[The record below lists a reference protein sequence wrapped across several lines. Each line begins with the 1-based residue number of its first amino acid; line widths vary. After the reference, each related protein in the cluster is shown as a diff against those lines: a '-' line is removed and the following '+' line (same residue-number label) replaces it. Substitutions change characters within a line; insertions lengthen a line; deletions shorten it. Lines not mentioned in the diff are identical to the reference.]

1 MQKTEEAAHPT
12 RRRTLDLSVT
22 QVAASALAA
31 VVGAVLAS
39 ELGVYG
45 TIIGAAVVSTGA
57 TVGSALFQHLF
68 RRTGEQLR
76 DLATSAPTRPVS
88 AVPTLPTAPTASF
101 EQPAADFDPFDP
113 GGERTRMMAALAPP
127 VPVDSIAVYR
137 GRTTWRPKGWKTY
150 ALMGVLVFGLAM
162 GTVTAVELVAGKP
175 VAAIVRNEPGSGTS
189 FGGGSVEHGSGSG
202 GSGGSDPATVPST
215 TPSGPAGGGEPSSDP
230 SSGASS
236 GPSEGASDGPDPTPS
251 STPSGTPQPED
262 SASAAPSGG
271 ATAGAGAAV
280 GANPS
285 TAPTTG

>member
-1 MQKTEEAAHPT
+1 MQETEETAPPT
-12 RRRTLDLSVT
+12 RRRALDLSLT

-76 DLATSAPTRPVS
+76 DLATSAPVLPAQSGS
-88 AVPTLPTAPTASF
+88 APP

-113 GGERTRMMAALAPP
+113 GGERTRLMAALAPP
-127 VPVDSIAVYR
+127 VPVDSVAVYR

-162 GTVTAVELVAGKP
+162 GAVTVVELVAGKP
-175 VAAIVRNEPGSGTS
+175 VTAIVQNEPGRGTS
-189 FGGGSVEHGSGSG
+189 FGGGSVGHDRGPRRT
-202 GSGGSDPATVPST
+202 DPVTVPST
-215 TPSGPAGGGEPSSDP
+215 APAAPSGGGEPSTGLSSRPSDSP
-230 SSGASS
+230 S
-236 GPSEGASDGPDPTPS
+236 PSPTPS
-251 STPSGTPQPED
+251 SSPSSTPQPED
-262 SASAAPSGG
+262 SASATPSGSP
-271 ATAGAGAAV
+271 AAGAGAGGAA
-280 GANPS
+280 GAAANPS
-285 TAPTTG
+285 AAPTG

>member
-1 MQKTEEAAHPT
+1 MQKSEEVARPA

-76 DLATSAPTRPVS
+76 DLATSGPVRPVS
-88 AVPTLPTAPTASF
+88 AVPF
-101 EQPAADFDPFDP
+101 EQPPADFDPFDP

-189 FGGGSVEHGSGSG
+189 FGGGSVEHGSG
-202 GSGGSDPATVPST
+202 GSGRTDPATVPST

>member
-1 MQKTEEAAHPT
+1 MVQKSEEVARPA

-76 DLATSAPTRPVS
+76 DLATSGPVRPVS
-88 AVPTLPTAPTASF
+88 AVPF
-101 EQPAADFDPFDP
+101 EQPPADFDPFDP

-127 VPVDSIAVYR
+127 VPVDSVAVYR

-162 GTVTAVELVAGKP
+162 GTVTVVELVAGKP

-189 FGGGSVEHGSGSG
+189 FGGGSVEHGSG
-202 GSGGSDPATVPST
+202 GSGRTDPATVPST
-215 TPSGPAGGGEPSSDP
+215 TPSGPAGGGEPSS
-230 SSGASS
+230 GASS
-236 GPSEGASDGPDPTPS
+236 GPSDGPSDGASPTPS
-251 STPSGTPQPED
+251 STPSGSPQPSH
-262 SASAAPSGG
+262 SASATPSDGP
-271 ATAGAGAAV
+271 TAGAGEAV
-280 GANPS
+280 GADPS
-285 TAPTTG
+285 TTPTAG

>member
-1 MQKTEEAAHPT
+1 MEKTEEAAPST

-76 DLATSAPTRPVS
+76 DLATSGPARPVGP
-88 AVPTLPTAPTASF
+88 ADPTGPS

-127 VPVDSIAVYR
+127 VPVDSVAVYR

-162 GTVTAVELVAGKP
+162 GTVTVVELVAGKP
-175 VAAIVRNEPGSGTS
+175 MAAVVSNEPGHGTS
-189 FGGGSVEHGSGSG
+189 FGGGSVQQDHGSGG
-202 GSGGSDPATVPST
+202 PGGSDRKDPAGVPSS
-215 TPSGPAGGGEPSSDP
+215 TPSGPAGGGVP

-236 GPSEGASDGPDPTPS
+236 GSSGGPSPTPS
-251 STPSGTPQPED
+251 SSPSGTPQPD
-262 SASAAPSGG
+262 GSASATPSAGPTPGGG
-271 ATAGAGAAV
+271 AAGGGADAAGT
-280 GANPS
+280 GADPS
-285 TAPTTG
+285 ATPAG